1 MLNFFPFLC
10 CFHASSPSPSSSSS
24 IKVRTFADFF
34 FSFLEDFLFGGVF
47 SSLFQRESQ
56 DHQFAD
62 LEHFF
67 VVVVVA
73 VLVRGE
79 LDCFGS
85 GLQNFSE

>member
-1 MLNFFPFLC
+1 
-10 CFHASSPSPSSSSS
+10 
-24 IKVRTFADFF
+24 
-34 FSFLEDFLFGGVF
+34 VF

-62 LEHFF
+62 LEHFVV

>member
-1 MLNFFPFLC
+1 MLLLLLLLLLLLSRFEL
-10 CFHASSPSPSSSSS
+10 SL
-24 IKVRTFADFF
+24 TF
-34 FSFLEDFLFGGVF
+34 FSFLEDFFFGCVF

-56 DHQFAD
+56 DHQFTD